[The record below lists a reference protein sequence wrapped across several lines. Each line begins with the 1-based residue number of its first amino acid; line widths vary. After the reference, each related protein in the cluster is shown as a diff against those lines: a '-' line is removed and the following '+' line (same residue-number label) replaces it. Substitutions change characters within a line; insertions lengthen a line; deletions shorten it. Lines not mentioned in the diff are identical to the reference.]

1 MSKRMTTNGHHRNGH
16 GGASADADRGSLA
29 YAVIVHPAGDLDD
42 PNAARFWTEVPALAA
57 CTAAGATVEEAVENT
72 RQSVAR
78 WLAYQANR
86 AQPAPAPPQFELD
99 VALAF

>member
-16 GGASADADRGSLA
+16 GGASAGADQRSMA

-42 PNAARFWTEVPALAA
+42 PHAARYWTEVPALAA

-78 WLAYQANR
+78 GLPLQAGR
-86 AQPAPAPPQFELD
+86 AQPAPGPPQFELE